1 MKEKIGRILKEN
13 FYVAAV
19 IVLAG
24 TVLSFLLCTVF
35 LTENIVLMLVPLWL
49 FVIFAV
55 MYFVLDFILQT
66 SGKWYIKLVAEILAA
81 VILTALLIL
90 FG

>member
-1 MKEKIGRILKEN
+1 MKEKLGRILKGN

-19 IVLAG
+19 IALVG
-24 TVLSFLLCTVF
+24 IVLSFLLCTVF
-35 LTENIVLMLVPLWL
+35 FMENIILMLAPLWL
-49 FVIFAV
+49 FVIFTV
-55 MYFVLDFILQT
+55 MYFVLDFIPQT
-66 SGKWYIKLVAEILAA
+66 SGKWYIKLVAEVLAA